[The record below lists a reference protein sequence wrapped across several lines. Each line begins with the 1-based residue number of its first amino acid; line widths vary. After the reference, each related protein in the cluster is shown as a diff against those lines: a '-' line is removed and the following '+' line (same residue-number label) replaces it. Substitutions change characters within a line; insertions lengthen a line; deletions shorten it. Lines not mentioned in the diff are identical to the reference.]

1 MSPSLT
7 AHTKVRKISGTPLAI
22 PVYDSK
28 ALSAAGLTRL
38 TNAVL
43 IALLLM
49 SPFAAANEEP
59 IVAVDVGH
67 SLKRPGAT
75 SARGISEFA
84 FNQALATPVAGAL
97 REHGYV
103 PRLIGVDGNINDLRG
118 RTSRAQ
124 GAAFFLSIHHDSVQ
138 PRYLDRWMVDG
149 VKRAYSDRFS
159 GFSLFVSRANPDP
172 EQSLDCAVA
181 IGARLRE
188 AGFRPSLHHAE
199 PIPGE
204 NRPLADTA
212 NGVYFFDDLVV
223 LKTAAMP
230 AVLVEAGI
238 IVNRRDE
245 LHLQENQARHA
256 IARAIAQGLA
266 ACLPPASSANR

>member
-1 MSPSLT
+1 MTRT
-7 AHTKVRKISGTPLAI
+7 A
-22 PVYDSK
+22 
-28 ALSAAGLTRL
+28 
-38 TNAVL
+38 AVL
-43 IALLLM
+43 IALLLA
-49 SPFAAANEEP
+49 SPFAAANERP
-59 IVAVDVGH
+59 IVALDVGH
-67 SLKRPGAT
+67 SLKRPGAV
-75 SARGISEFA
+75 SARGVPEFA
-84 FNQALATPVAGAL
+84 FNQALAAPVADAL
-97 REHGYV
+97 RESGYA
-103 PRLIGVDGNINDLRG
+103 PRLIGVDGNIHDLRG

-138 PRYLDRWMVDG
+138 PRYLDTWMIDG

-159 GFSLFVSRANPDP
+159 GFSLFVSRANPAL

-181 IGARLRE
+181 IGARLRR
-188 AGFRPSLHHAE
+188 AGFTPSLHHAE

-230 AVLVEAGI
+230 AVLIEAGI

-245 LHLQENQARHA
+245 FRLQENKARHA
-256 IARAIAQGLA
+256 IAQAIAQGLD
-266 ACLPPASSANR
+266 ACLRSAPPVN